1 MCVCVCVCEKK
12 KCLGGAVKKIPFFR
26 KKRFLFA
33 FVCFFFFPSKSNRRG
48 EQTLECFVSSF
59 PNEDDDDESSDEYF

>member
-1 MCVCVCVCEKK
+1 MCVCVCEKK
-12 KCLGGAVKKIPFFR
+12 KCLGVAVK
-26 KKRFLFA
+26 FLFFEKRDFCSLL
-33 FVCFFFFPSKSNRRG
+33 FVSFFFPSKSNRRG

>member
-1 MCVCVCVCEKK
+1 MCVREKK
-12 KCLGGAVKKIPFFR
+12 VFGGCREKNSFFSKKEIFVRFCL
-26 KKRFLFA
+26 FL
-33 FVCFFFFPSKSNRRG
+33 FFFPSKSNRRG

>member
-1 MCVCVCVCEKK
+1 LLCVCEKK
-12 KCLGGAVKKIPFFR
+12 KFVAVK
-26 KKRFLFA
+26 FLFFEKRDFCSLL
-33 FVCFFFFPSKSNRRG
+33 FVSFFFPSKSNRRGG